1 MHGQCV
7 FSGMK
12 IRRNLSIALLAVLLP
27 ASAAWCQNAPI
38 QQLTRTFLDAYAKGD
53 RQTVLG
59 LIDRENITVY
69 GSDAAEVAQG
79 SDAVLQ
85 TLALDQQLWGG
96 SAHIG
101 KMEHISLIQNHSLAS
116 IFFDVPFS
124 VGNRAPVP
132 VRFAATW
139 KREGKQWLLV
149 QSSNVVPT
157 EHQSAAELLHPLQ
170 SK

>member
-1 MHGQCV
+1 
-7 FSGMK
+7 MK
-12 IRRNLSIALLAVLLP
+12 NKRDLSIALLATVLL
-27 ASAAWCQNAPI
+27 ASPAWCQNAPI

-53 RQTVLG
+53 RQTVLS

-79 SDAVLQ
+79 SDAVMQ

-157 EHQSAAELLHPLQ
+157 EHQSAAELLHSLQ